1 MTYIKKYGKRL
12 LFTTISILLS
22 LLAITLLYYFNII
35 GQNTNKVLKIIAI
48 LINIFINS
56 FILGKN
62 TIKKGYLEG
71 IKLALIIIPIFI
83 IISLI
88 TSSKIEIKVE
98 KITLLLVK
106 MIEKLHMAK
115 CLMIG
120 MKVLEF

>member
-48 LINIFINS
+48 LVNIFISS

-62 TIKKGYLEG
+62 TLKKGYLEG

-88 TSSKIEIKVE
+88 TSSKIEIKAILRVFF
-98 KITLLLVK
+98 IN
-106 MIEKLHMAK
+106 
-115 CLMIG
+115 
-120 MKVLEF
+120 

>member
-48 LINIFINS
+48 LVNIFISS

-62 TIKKGYLEG
+62 TLKKGYLEG

-83 IISLI
+83 IISLL
-88 TSSKIEIKVE
+88 TSSKIEIKAILRVFF
-98 KITLLLVK
+98 IN
-106 MIEKLHMAK
+106 
-115 CLMIG
+115 
-120 MKVLEF
+120 

>member
-12 LFTTISILLS
+12 LFTMISILLS

-48 LINIFINS
+48 LVNIFISS

-83 IISLI
+83 ITSLL
-88 TSSKIEIKVE
+88 TSSKIEIRAILYYIIIL
-98 KITLLLVK
+98 ITSILGS
-106 MIEKLHMAK
+106 
-115 CLMIG
+115 MIG
-120 MKVLEF
+120 INKRKES